1 MREATTALWDLES
14 VPVEVFSVD
23 MNGSSE
29 ILVGVC
35 VDLVEIVVVREW
47 DGVGRE
53 EPGSEGQAK
62 GFSELVDSV
71 LS

>member
-1 MREATTALWDLES
+1 MREATAALWDFVS

-35 VDLVEIVVVREW
+35 VEIVVVREW

-62 GFSELVDSV
+62 GFSELADSI

>member
-1 MREATTALWDLES
+1 VS

-29 ILVGVC
+29 TIVGVC
-35 VDLVEIVVVREW
+35 VDLVEIVVAREW

-53 EPGSEGQAK
+53 EPGMEGQAK
-62 GFSELVDSV
+62 DLSELVLSV
-71 LS
+71 LSWVTAGRGL